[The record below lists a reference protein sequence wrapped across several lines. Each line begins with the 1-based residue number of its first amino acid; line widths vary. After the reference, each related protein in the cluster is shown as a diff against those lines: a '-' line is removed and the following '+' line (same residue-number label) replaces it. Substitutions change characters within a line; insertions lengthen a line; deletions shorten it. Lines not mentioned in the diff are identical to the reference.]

1 MHDPTGATG
10 EDIRRQGGATFT
22 GAAAAVNH
30 RLPIAAP
37 GPRRHAGRIQPE
49 RRHAMADGYTKVVLT
64 AIAAA
69 LVALAIQNAA
79 TPASAIG
86 EGCGENRYDPC
97 YVAVVRD

>member
-1 MHDPTGATG
+1 
-10 EDIRRQGGATFT
+10 
-22 GAAAAVNH
+22 
-30 RLPIAAP
+30 
-37 GPRRHAGRIQPE
+37 
-49 RRHAMADGYTKVVLT
+49 MADGYTKVVLT

-79 TPASAIG
+79 TPASAVG